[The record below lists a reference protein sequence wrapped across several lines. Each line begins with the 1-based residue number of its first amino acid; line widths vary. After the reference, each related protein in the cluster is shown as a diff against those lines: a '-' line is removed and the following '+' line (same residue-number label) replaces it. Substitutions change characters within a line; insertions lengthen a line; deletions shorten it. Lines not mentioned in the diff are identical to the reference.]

1 MGAAIEFL
9 DVHYAYPNRPEAL
22 RGVSVAIGTGE
33 KIAVVGPNGAGKT
46 TLLLMCNGTLRPDR
60 GEVRLFGSPL
70 QYDGRSIRE
79 ARRRVGMVFQNSDAQ
94 LFAPTVYQDV
104 AFGPVNLGLPQ
115 DQVRRRVADALYAVG
130 LAGYEKRPPH
140 HLSGGEK
147 KRAAIA
153 GVLAMEPDI
162 LIFDEPTSSLDPA
175 GAAETIDLL
184 DELHDRGTLVVIST
198 HDVELAYRWAD
209 DVILMAEGSVLR
221 RAPPRVLFTDPEL
234 VRRARLTMPQLL
246 ELYAALTARGLMDGA
261 DPPSGVLE
269 MAQSIERAAGRG
281 AGRARGAIYLLD
293 AGAWEGDAVQSMLAS
308 GRIGA
313 IGAMGTRAK
322 QRCEQ
327 EGIAP
332 QFTHDVI
339 DRCLME
345 AVLGRSTLIV
355 TSGGMLQRVQ
365 QRVAAF
371 CEKSRLRISAIP
383 LDPAA
388 DAPSAVPRAQDN
400 GV

>member
-1 MGAAIEFL
+1 MDAAIEFL

-22 RGVSVAIGTGE
+22 RGVNAAIGTGK

-46 TLLLMCNGTLRPDR
+46 TLLLMCNGTLRPNR

-70 QYDGRSIRE
+70 QYDGRSLRE

-115 DQVRRRVADALYAVG
+115 EHVRRRVEDALYAVG
-130 LAGYEKRPPH
+130 LGGYEKRPPH
-140 HLSGGEK
+140 RLSGGEK

-175 GAAETIDLL
+175 GAAETMDLL
-184 DELHDRGTLVVIST
+184 DELHERGTLVVIST

-209 DVILMAEGSVLR
+209 DVILMAEGTVLR
-221 RAPPRVLFTDPEL
+221 RAPPGVLFADPEL

-246 ELYAALTARGLMDGA
+246 ELHSALTARGLLDGG

-269 MAQSIERAAGRG
+269 MVQNIERAAGRG
-281 AGRARGAIYLLD
+281 AAGERGAIYLMD
-293 AGAWEGDAVQSMLAS
+293 AKACDGGTVHRMLAC
-308 GRIGA
+308 GQICA
-313 IGAMGTRAK
+313 IGAMGTHAK
-322 QRCEQ
+322 QRLEQ
-327 EGIAP
+327 ERIVP

-345 AVLGRSTLIV
+345 AILGRSTLIV

-365 QRVAAF
+365 QRVEAF
-371 CEKSRLRISAIP
+371 CERSRLRVSAI
-383 LDPAA
+383 LLEA
-388 DAPSAVPRAQDN
+388 AVPPGNPRTQDDSA
-400 GV
+400 